1 MNAKLSLH
9 HNGMS
14 DEDIQELAIE
24 LKNSVNQET
33 DLTARLPEETGGLGT
48 KGDAVTLGQ
57 MFLAALSSGTVVA
70 LLQLL
75 KSYIE
80 RTPKIKI
87 TIEHPDGRKM
97 SIEGEDLKAGQLEQT
112 TEAMKQLCEQTSDKG
127 NG

>member
-14 DEDIQELAIE
+14 DEDIQELTID

-33 DLTARLPEETGGLGT
+33 ELIARLPEEAGGPGT

-75 KSYIE
+75 KAYIE
-80 RTPKIKI
+80 RTPKITI
-87 TIEHPDGRKM
+87 TIEHPDGRKI

>member
-14 DEDIQELAIE
+14 DEDIQELTID

-33 DLTARLPEETGGLGT
+33 DLTAQLPEEAGGPGT

-87 TIEHPDGRKM
+87 TIEHPDGRKI

-112 TEAMKQLCEQTSDKG
+112 IEAMKQLCEQTNDKG

>member
-1 MNAKLSLH
+1 M
-9 HNGMS
+9 
-14 DEDIQELAIE
+14 
-24 LKNSVNQET
+24 
-33 DLTARLPEETGGLGT
+33 
-48 KGDAVTLGQ
+48 GDRRFGQ

-80 RTPKIKI
+80 WTPKIKI
-87 TIEHPDGRKM
+87 TIEYPDGRKM

-112 TEAMKQLCEQTSDKG
+112 TEAMKQLCEQTSDRV